1 MNSVDQLAAVLSN
14 PLALIQDAAGCTIA
28 ALVERG
34 LPENTATHLKTLA
47 TVYYGTTSYTRMQA
61 TCRETIDS
69 LGLTLAHLEII
80 ETCTRRVTGEKTTW
94 QLRRDLVNLGK
105 LPTGQFATRARAI
118 TNDYATPPPRLVKG
132 VSINRNRNNLWQLKI
147 NGEPADID
155 TLYET
160 LKDLP
165 DPAKN
170 FPHTGTITKTLRP
183 IVAIPLDKLTT
194 VLDATGD
201 ETTFTCSDGVTRTS
215 TEIVASI
222 LDDQWGFGLI
232 HPVDGPVDLV
242 RSSRFANKKQRD
254 LATLESLSCAHP
266 DCNKPADECQVHHIH
281 AWNRGGTTASKN
293 LTMLCAFHNGRNDDD
308 PSTPKHGRIQRIN
321 GHPTW
326 TYPPW
331 HPKHSGG

>member
-1 MNSVDQLAAVLSN
+1 MNPIDQLAAILNN
-14 PLALIQDAAGCTIA
+14 PLALIQDATGSTTA
-28 ALVERG
+28 ALVARG
-34 LPENTATHLKTLA
+34 LPENTATQLKTLA
-47 TVYYGTTSYTRMQA
+47 KVYYGTTSYTRMQA

-80 ETCTRRVTGEKTTW
+80 ENCTRRVKGDKTTW
-94 QLRRDLVNLGK
+94 QLRSELINLGN
-105 LPTGQFATRARAI
+105 LSTGQFATQARKI
-118 TNDYATPPPRLVKG
+118 TNGYTTPPAPLAKG
-132 VSINRNRNNLWQLKI
+132 VYLNRNRNNLWQLKI

-155 TLYET
+155 LLYET

-194 VLDATGD
+194 VLDATSD

-215 TEIVASI
+215 TQIVAAL
-222 LDDQWGFGLI
+222 LDKEWGFGLI
-232 HPVDGPVDLV
+232 HPVEGPVDLV

-254 LATLESLSCAHP
+254 LATLESLTCAHP
-266 DCNKPADECQVHHIH
+266 DCNQPADTCQVHHIH
-281 AWNRGGTTASKN
+281 AWNRGGTTTSSN
-293 LTMLCAFHNGRNDDD
+293 LTMLCPFHNGKNDDD
-308 PSTPKHGRIQRIN
+308 PSKPKHGRIERTN
-321 GHPTW
+321 GTPTW

-331 HPKHSGG
+331 HPKA